1 MKKHMMKLAAL
12 SILFL
17 TASFVHAEKIQFTA
31 NQMSG
36 VAGNKNSMTS
46 LKGNAKVTT
55 KNMIINADYI
65 ELSGKDFRMI
75 KAVGNITGKN
85 TESNLDF
92 TCGKLLYDRDTKIAT
107 LENDVKLVDTDNDVV
122 AKAQIIEYDQN
133 SEIAVM
139 QIKINLTQKDNVCT
153 SAYAIYRKTEQI
165 LEMNGNPKIVQKG
178 DTFRAQ
184 SITLDMNSQEIT
196 LSGRVKGSVVTKK
209 GGDDNGDSE
218 NDLDQTADE
227 AKETDE
233 TKDSDRADESD
244 ATDESKMDGS
254 DEVTSGSS
262 GAVEEK
268 AGSSEKKQADTSKKE
283 IEETKE
289 EKVPEV
295 SSGEIAN
302 RSSKKN
308 SKKKGGKK

>member
-1 MKKHMMKLAAL
+1 MKKGMYITKPVAL
-12 SILFL
+12 LVIFMFL
-17 TASFVHAEKIQFTA
+17 CLSLVHAEKIQFTA

-65 ELSGKDFRMI
+65 ELSGKDFRII

-92 TCGKLLYDRDTKIAT
+92 TCGKLLYDRETKIAT
-107 LENDVKLVDTDNDVV
+107 LKDDVKLVDTDNDVV

-133 SEIAVM
+133 SEIAIM
-139 QIKINLTQKDNVCT
+139 QIQINLTQKDNVCT

-184 SITLDMNSQEIT
+184 AITLDMNSQEIT
-196 LSGRVKGSVVTKK
+196 LSGRVKGSVVTTKK
-209 GGDDNGDSE
+209 DD
-218 NDLDQTADE
+218 
-227 AKETDE
+227 ETDE
-233 TKDSDRADESD
+233 NDSEEKLDDGNESSEVEAEANNPD
-244 ATDESKMDGS
+244 GENIQNKGEAQEEMTDEN
-254 DEVTSGSS
+254 SS
-262 GAVEEK
+262 SENADMTTEEK
-268 AGSSEKKQADTSKKE
+268 DAKSTND
-283 IEETKE
+283 ETKE
-289 EKVPEV
+289 
-295 SSGEIAN
+295 
-302 RSSKKN
+302 
-308 SKKKGGKK
+308 KGGME

>member
-1 MKKHMMKLAAL
+1 MKKGMYITKPVAL
-12 SILFL
+12 LVIFMFL
-17 TASFVHAEKIQFTA
+17 CLSLVHAEKIQFTA

-46 LKGNAKVTT
+46 LKGNAKVIT

-65 ELSGKDFRMI
+65 ELSGKDFRII

-92 TCGKLLYDRDTKIAT
+92 TCGKLLYDRETKIAT
-107 LENDVKLVDTDNDVV
+107 LKDDVKLVDTDNDVV

-133 SEIAVM
+133 SEIAIM

-184 SITLDMNSQEIT
+184 AITLDMNSQEIT
-196 LSGRVKGSVVTKK
+196 LSGRVKGSVVTTKK
-209 GGDDNGDSE
+209 DDETDGNDSE
-218 NDLDQTADE
+218 EKLDGGNESSEVEAEANNPDGENIQNKGEAREEITDENSSSENADMTTE
-227 AKETDE
+227 EKDAKSTNDE
-233 TKDSDRADESD
+233 TKE
-244 ATDESKMDGS
+244 
-254 DEVTSGSS
+254 
-262 GAVEEK
+262 
-268 AGSSEKKQADTSKKE
+268 
-283 IEETKE
+283 
-289 EKVPEV
+289 
-295 SSGEIAN
+295 
-302 RSSKKN
+302 
-308 SKKKGGKK
+308 KGGME

>member
-1 MKKHMMKLAAL
+1 MKKGMYITKPVAL
-12 SILFL
+12 LVIFMFL
-17 TASFVHAEKIQFTA
+17 CLSLVHAEKIQFTA

-46 LKGNAKVTT
+46 LKGNAKVIT

-65 ELSGKDFRMI
+65 ELSGKDFRII

-92 TCGKLLYDRDTKIAT
+92 TCGKLLYDRETKIAT
-107 LENDVKLVDTDNDVV
+107 LKDDVKLVDTDNDVV

-133 SEIAVM
+133 SEIAIM

-184 SITLDMNSQEIT
+184 AITLDMNSQEIT
-196 LSGRVKGSVVTKK
+196 LSGRVKGSVVTTKK
-209 GGDDNGDSE
+209 DD
-218 NDLDQTADE
+218 
-227 AKETDE
+227 ETDE
-233 TKDSDRADESD
+233 NDSEEKLDDGNESSEVEAEANNPD
-244 ATDESKMDGS
+244 GENTQNKGETREEMTDEN
-254 DEVTSGSS
+254 SS
-262 GAVEEK
+262 SENADMTTEEK
-268 AGSSEKKQADTSKKE
+268 DAKPTND
-283 IEETKE
+283 ETKE
-289 EKVPEV
+289 
-295 SSGEIAN
+295 
-302 RSSKKN
+302 
-308 SKKKGGKK
+308 KGGME

>member
-1 MKKHMMKLAAL
+1 MKKGMYITKPVAL
-12 SILFL
+12 LVIFMFL
-17 TASFVHAEKIQFTA
+17 CLSLVHAEKIQFTA

-46 LKGNAKVTT
+46 LKGNAKVIT

-65 ELSGKDFRMI
+65 ELSGKDFRII

-92 TCGKLLYDRDTKIAT
+92 TCGKLLYDRETKIAT
-107 LENDVKLVDTDNDVV
+107 LKDDVKLVDTDNDVV

-133 SEIAVM
+133 SEIAIM

-184 SITLDMNSQEIT
+184 AITLDMNSQEIT
-196 LSGRVKGSVVTKK
+196 LSGRVKGSVVTTKK
-209 GGDDNGDSE
+209 DD
-218 NDLDQTADE
+218 
-227 AKETDE
+227 ETDE
-233 TKDSDRADESD
+233 NDSEEKLDDGNESSEVEAEANNPD
-244 ATDESKMDGS
+244 GENIQNKGEVQEEMTDEN
-254 DEVTSGSS
+254 SS
-262 GAVEEK
+262 SENADMTTEEK
-268 AGSSEKKQADTSKKE
+268 DAKSTND
-283 IEETKE
+283 ETKE
-289 EKVPEV
+289 
-295 SSGEIAN
+295 
-302 RSSKKN
+302 
-308 SKKKGGKK
+308 KGGME

>member
-1 MKKHMMKLAAL
+1 MKKGMYITKPVAL
-12 SILFL
+12 LVIFMFL
-17 TASFVHAEKIQFTA
+17 CLSLVHAEKIQFTA

-46 LKGNAKVTT
+46 LKGNAKVIT

-65 ELSGKDFRMI
+65 ELSGKDFRII

-92 TCGKLLYDRDTKIAT
+92 TCGKLLYDRETKIAT
-107 LENDVKLVDTDNDVV
+107 LKDDVKLVDTDNDVV

-133 SEIAVM
+133 SEIAIM

-184 SITLDMNSQEIT
+184 AITLDMNSQEIT
-196 LSGRVKGSVVTKK
+196 LSGRVKGSVVTTKK
-209 GGDDNGDSE
+209 DD
-218 NDLDQTADE
+218 
-227 AKETDE
+227 ETDE
-233 TKDSDRADESD
+233 NDSEEKLDDGNESSEVEAEANNPD
-244 ATDESKMDGS
+244 GENIQNKGEAREEMTDEN
-254 DEVTSGSS
+254 SS
-262 GAVEEK
+262 SENADMTTEEK
-268 AGSSEKKQADTSKKE
+268 DAKSTND
-283 IEETKE
+283 ETKE
-289 EKVPEV
+289 
-295 SSGEIAN
+295 
-302 RSSKKN
+302 
-308 SKKKGGKK
+308 KGGME

>member
-1 MKKHMMKLAAL
+1 MKKGMYITKPVAL
-12 SILFL
+12 LVIFMFL
-17 TASFVHAEKIQFTA
+17 CLSLVHAEKIQFTA

-46 LKGNAKVTT
+46 LKGNAKVIT

-65 ELSGKDFRMI
+65 ELSGKDFRII

-92 TCGKLLYDRDTKIAT
+92 TCGKLLYDRETKIAT
-107 LENDVKLVDTDNDVV
+107 LKDDVKLVDTDNDVV

-133 SEIAVM
+133 SEIAIM

-184 SITLDMNSQEIT
+184 AITLDMNSQEIT
-196 LSGRVKGSVVTKK
+196 LSGRVKGSVVTTKK
-209 GGDDNGDSE
+209 DD
-218 NDLDQTADE
+218 
-227 AKETDE
+227 ETDE
-233 TKDSDRADESD
+233 NDSEEKLDDGNESSEVEAEANNPD
-244 ATDESKMDGS
+244 GENTQNKGETREEMTDEN
-254 DEVTSGSS
+254 SS
-262 GAVEEK
+262 SENADMTTEEK
-268 AGSSEKKQADTSKKE
+268 DVKPTND
-283 IEETKE
+283 ETKE
-289 EKVPEV
+289 
-295 SSGEIAN
+295 
-302 RSSKKN
+302 
-308 SKKKGGKK
+308 KGGME

>member
-1 MKKHMMKLAAL
+1 MKKGMYITKPVAL
-12 SILFL
+12 LVIFMFL
-17 TASFVHAEKIQFTA
+17 CLSLVHAEKIQFTA

-46 LKGNAKVTT
+46 LKGNAKVIT

-65 ELSGKDFRMI
+65 ELSGKDFRII

-92 TCGKLLYDRDTKIAT
+92 TCGKLLYDRETKIAT
-107 LENDVKLVDTDNDVV
+107 LKDDVKLVDTDNDVV

-133 SEIAVM
+133 SEIAIM

-184 SITLDMNSQEIT
+184 AITLDMNSQEIT
-196 LSGRVKGSVVTKK
+196 LSGRVKGSVVTTKK
-209 GGDDNGDSE
+209 DD
-218 NDLDQTADE
+218 
-227 AKETDE
+227 ETDE
-233 TKDSDRADESD
+233 NDSEEKLDDGNESSEVEAEANNPD
-244 ATDESKMDGS
+244 GENIQNKGEVQEEMTDEN
-254 DEVTSGSS
+254 SS
-262 GAVEEK
+262 SENADMTTEEK
-268 AGSSEKKQADTSKKE
+268 DAKSTNN
-283 IEETKE
+283 ETKE
-289 EKVPEV
+289 
-295 SSGEIAN
+295 
-302 RSSKKN
+302 
-308 SKKKGGKK
+308 KGGME

>member
-1 MKKHMMKLAAL
+1 MKKGMCMKKL
-12 SILFL
+12 IPFL
-17 TASFVHAEKIQFTA
+17 VIFLCVSLVHAEKIQFTA

-65 ELSGKDFRMI
+65 ELSGKDFRII

-92 TCGKLLYDRDTKIAT
+92 TCGKLLYDRETKIAT

-133 SEIAVM
+133 SEVAIM

-165 LEMNGNPKIVQKG
+165 LEMSGNPKIVQKG

-184 SITLDMNSQEIT
+184 AITLDMNSQEIT
-196 LSGRVKGSVVTKK
+196 LSGRVKGSVVTTKK
-209 GGDDNGDSE
+209 DGE
-218 NDLDQTADE
+218 
-227 AKETDE
+227 
-233 TKDSDRADESD
+233 ADESD
-244 ATDESKMDGS
+244 SEEEASGNDESSEAEADNPDNENMQVKNEVQKEMA
-254 DEVTSGSS
+254 DENSS
-262 GAVEEK
+262 SEK
-268 AGSSEKKQADTSKKE
+268 AGKT
-283 IEETKE
+283 TE
-289 EKVPEV
+289 EKNTKSTDDGTE
-295 SSGEIAN
+295 
-302 RSSKKN
+302 
-308 SKKKGGKK
+308 KKGGRE